1 MEAFCK
7 AVEVFLR
14 GQQQTPEG
22 AETIKIFQQAMDDLQ
37 ERFAARLIKDCYGG
51 QQPAKQTGR
60 AGFSALV
67 AAAYTAAYSIA
78 DGSAYHEQHHKTLPV
93 ACTLCNLALNDAG
106 KRIRVR
112 DKTVFITM
120 DAGKI
125 GAYFCER
132 CSKLWMLTQAL
143 FQFPTW
149 AQMRLEEAAGGTG
162 KSMQE
167 IAGPIY
173 SAPKSRTSDA
183 LKIPVSKWK
192 HDVQNFDE
200 TTTPF
205 VKAAVAS
212 RVALDYLLKFVD
224 LQSGDAAAPK
234 RRRTKTSA
242 ATALEG
248 GGGGDD

>member
-7 AVEVFLR
+7 TVEVFLR

-22 AETIKIFQQAMDDLQ
+22 SETIKIFQQAMDDLQ

-60 AGFSALV
+60 AGFPALV

-78 DGSAYHEQHHKTLPV
+78 DGSAYHQQHHKTQPV

-125 GAYFCER
+125 GAFFCER

-149 AQMRLEEAAGGTG
+149 AQMRLEQAAVGT
-162 KSMQE
+162 MQE

-192 HDVQNFDE
+192 HDGQAFNE

-205 VKAAVAS
+205 VKVAVVS
-212 RVALDYLLKFVD
+212 RVALDFLQKFVD
-224 LQSGDAAAPK
+224 FQSGDAAAAPK
-234 RRRTKTSA
+234 RKRTKVNALSA
-242 ATALEG
+242 SGAEG
-248 GGGGDD
+248 GDE

>member
-22 AETIKIFQQAMDDLQ
+22 SETIVAFHLTVTDLQ
-37 ERFAARLIKDCYGG
+37 DKFAARVIKECYGG
-51 QQPAKQTGR
+51 IQPAKQTGR
-60 AGFSALV
+60 AGFSAL
-67 AAAYTAAYSIA
+67 AAAAHTAAYSVA
-78 DGSAYHEQHHKTLPV
+78 DGSAYHEQHYKKLPV

-125 GAYFCER
+125 GAFFCER

-143 FQFPTW
+143 FQFPQW
-149 AQMRLEEAAGGTG
+149 AETLLAEAAGEPG
-162 KSMQE
+162 KLTMQE

-173 SAPKSRTSDA
+173 SAPKSRTSDV
-183 LKIPVSKWK
+183 LKIPVVKWK
-192 HDVQNFDE
+192 HDGQNFNE

-212 RVALDYLLKFVD
+212 RVALDYLQKFVD
-224 LQSGDAAAPK
+224 FQPGDAAAPK
-234 RRRTKTSA
+234 RRRTKASA
-242 ATALEG
+242 PNASG
-248 GGGGDD
+248 VGGDE